1 MPARITLQLWDG
13 RVDRNDYISIKEVEG
28 GRETYAFNKQSLAR
42 TTVRSQES

>member
-13 RVDRNDYISIKEVEG
+13 RVDRNDYISIKEVAS
-28 GRETYAFNKQSLAR
+28 GRDTHSFNKQSLAR